1 MDIKFLHSLAGGYQV
16 AYKYN
21 YDGYGVEPCQGVE
34 TYVVG
39 HYHGGK
45 RLGKATYITG
55 FGAYASL
62 GLGV

>member
-21 YDGYGVEPCQGVE
+21 YDGYGVEPCKGVE

-39 HYHGGK
+39 YYHTCK
-45 RLGKATYITG
+45 WLGKAAYIDG